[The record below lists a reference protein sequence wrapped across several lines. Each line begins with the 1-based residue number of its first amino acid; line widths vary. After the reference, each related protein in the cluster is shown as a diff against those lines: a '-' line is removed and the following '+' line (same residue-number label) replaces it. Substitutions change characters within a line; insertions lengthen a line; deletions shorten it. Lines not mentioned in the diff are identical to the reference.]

1 MLHFAE
7 FAAFI
12 YFCFVLFSHF
22 LLIHFTQKSPHR
34 GTEMGNGKREVGKW
48 EVAWAANCWH
58 LVVAYFVYFLI
69 SLLFHFFSFLLMP
82 LVGTAREMISLF
94 FSLLASLVL
103 YFVNYFSLFSG
114 CCGTC
119 PSDLANRQTDR
130 QRETS
135 DRLWLSDYNENE
147 SCDCVE
153 FFKRKLFTES

>member
-69 SLLFHFFSFLLMP
+69 SLLFLFFSFLFVSFDAPCGYRTRDDKFVFAPRFSRIVFCKLLFTVLRMLRDMP
-82 LVGTAREMISLF
+82 QWPGK
-94 FSLLASLVL
+94 
-103 YFVNYFSLFSG
+103 
-114 CCGTC
+114 
-119 PSDLANRQTDR
+119 QTDR
-130 QRETS
+130 QATWDKRQAVIK
-135 DRLWLSDYNENE
+135 WL
-147 SCDCVE
+147 
-153 FFKRKLFTES
+153 